1 MNHQAHLNY
10 PFVNPI
16 FAGYNNYNHLNNYHR
31 PNEPSYTDYQEDF
44 QEYTFLPK
52 NNFFDTYNNSPLNA
66 TRQNTAATDSSEFTP
81 QNHRLPSPSSNT
93 HQKNLAH
100 EFSCN
105 TINFNGKETFTQAVK
120 QNKFTAVLG
129 TSTGISFNALTQDK
143 GAMKIPFSLG
153 GNEKKEEFDD
163 DDRNSQLEEEE
174 TVQNQEAILN
184 TQLKCLLKAG
194 IWTEEKDQT
203 LLKLG
208 TQYKCDWKKIAKR
221 FNHKKIT
228 PHFLKIRYKELTCAP
243 LQRRIKFNH
252 KEDLMISK
260 YFEKYGS
267 NWAQM
272 ATHFNDRTAIM
283 LKNRYYS
290 FIRKKDLL
298 DMLLQEV
305 REIEKTGQDVDKLPE
320 TDAYTNVNGNMK
332 EIASSQEDISPS
344 TMEESFG
351 GEKGEKHHIFGY
363 ENMTPTSFI
372 NQNNIMKREDN
383 LEQNH
388 GTVYLDEASEVSS
401 LKEQLKNLQSLYLQT
416 KAELDRIKSSK
427 MF

>member
-1 MNHQAHLNY
+1 M
-10 PFVNPI
+10 NPI
-16 FAGYNNYNHLNNYHR
+16 LANYNTYNPYNNYHR
-31 PNEPSYTDYQEDF
+31 PSEPSYGEYQEDS

-52 NNFFDTYNNSPLNA
+52 IGYFEPSYNSPLNA
-66 TRQNTAATDSSEFTP
+66 TRQNTAATDSSEY
-81 QNHRLPSPSSNT
+81 QRIPSPTANCIPKNIT
-93 HQKNLAH
+93 HD
-100 EFSCN
+100 FSCN
-105 TINFNGKETFTQAVK
+105 ITTFNGKEVLQQPSNK
-120 QNKFTAVLG
+120 NNKFTAVLG
-129 TSTGISFNALTQDK
+129 TSTGISFNALSQDK
-143 GAMKIPFSLG
+143 GPMKVPFNLTMSD
-153 GNEKKEEFDD
+153 GNLEMEAQNEEEEKT
-163 DDRNSQLEEEE
+163 SQLEEEE

-184 TQLKCLLKAG
+184 AQLKGLLKTG

-272 ATHFNDRTAIM
+272 ATHFPDRTAIM

-298 DMLLQEV
+298 ENLLREV
-305 REIEKTGQDVDKLPE
+305 REVEKNGEEVDKLPE
-320 TDAYTNVNGNMK
+320 TDTYTNANLNSREM
-332 EIASSQEDISPS
+332 ASSQGEDVSPS
-344 TMEESFG
+344 TMEDSFG
-351 GEKGEKHHIFGY
+351 GEKERKHHIFGY
-363 ENMTPTSFI
+363 EAMGSSSFL
-372 NQNNIMKREDN
+372 NQSNIMKRDEN
-383 LEQNH
+383 
-388 GTVYLDEASEVSS
+388 VYESKESEELSRGSIYFDESSEISS
-401 LKEQLKNLQSLYLQT
+401 LREEVKNWKNLYLQT
-416 KAELDRIKSSK
+416 KTDLDSLKASK